1 MWKAPTNQPPGDKKT
16 GPKKGDT
23 KKPAAKKAAPK
34 PAPKKPVELPKIEL
48 NKEKLLADSKRI
60 GLKYA
65 KNPLVW
71 IGLIAAIAYLAVE
84 MPAWERKSNLYDI
97 VRSGRAGYLCL
108 SHENTVFER
117 SGMTKPFNTTK
128 SYLRFDRGTFIK
140 DFLKRDENSIAFLAV
155 AVDLNGGVYWSEM
168 SEKENMKLSKQFRID
183 LGTCLAA
190 PNTHFTIPGVYY
202 VTNQ

>member
-1 MWKAPTNQPPGDKKT
+1 MWKPPTKDKKT
-16 GPKKGDT
+16 VPKKVGT
-23 KKPAAKKAAPK
+23 KKAAAK
-34 PAPKKPVELPKIEL
+34 PAPKKPVELPKIEI
-48 NKEKLLADSKRI
+48 NKDQLFANVKRI

-71 IGLIAAIAYLAVE
+71 VGIVSAIAYLAVE
-84 MPAWERKSNLYDI
+84 MPAWERKSNFYEV

-108 SHENTVFER
+108 SHENSVFER

-140 DFLKRDENSIAFLAV
+140 DFLKRDETSLAFLAV

-168 SEKENMKLSKQFRID
+168 TEKENAKLSKQFKID

-190 PNTHFTIPGVYY
+190 PNTHFTIPGVYF